1 MKRLQSSIVSSYI
14 FPFTWIPSLYLAE
27 GIPNVIITMVALVM
41 LKRLGMDNA
50 ETTFLI
56 SWLYLPWVIKPFWS
70 PIVDMFGTKRMWI
83 WAMQVLIGSALAGVA
98 FLLPIGDTLSWIL
111 ALLWLVAFCSA
122 THDIAAD
129 GFYML
134 ELDNQKQALYIG
146 LRSFFYRCATIV
158 CSGPLIMLAGALE
171 VYYGVAA
178 RAWGVVFGISALV
191 FLCFAAYHFF
201 VLPRP
206 LSDTPKPKSISVE
219 RTVLTMLR
227 TFVTFFQKPDIP
239 AALAGLVFMLLYRF
253 PEALLT
259 PICKCFLI
267 DPIEKGGLGLTTS
280 EVGFVQGTVGVIGLL
295 LGGILGGIA
304 IARDGFGRWKWP
316 MVFAISV
323 PNLVYVYLAYFQPQ
337 DLWSVSTCIFLEQFG
352 YGFGFT
358 AYMMFLLYFAKGA
371 SETSHYAFC
380 TGFMALSMMIPGFY
394 AGSMQVGIGYLNFF
408 ILVIICTPITFLVT
422 SLIKVNPLF
431 GRKETMVAQEN

>member
-1 MKRLQSSIVSSYI
+1 MKRLQSDNVLSYI
-14 FPFTWIPSLYLAE
+14 YPFLWIPSLYLAE
-27 GIPNVIITMVALVM
+27 GIPNVIVVTVALVM
-41 LKRLGMDNA
+41 LKRLGLDNA
-50 ETTFLI
+50 ETSFFI
-56 SWLYLPWVIKPFWS
+56 AWLYLPWVIKPFWS
-70 PIVDMFGTKRMWI
+70 PIVDRFATKRMWI

-98 FLLPIGDTLSWIL
+98 FLLPIGASLSWIL

-134 ELDNQKQALYIG
+134 ELDSQKQALYVG

-171 VYYGVAA
+171 VYFGVPA
-178 RAWGVVFGISALV
+178 RAWGVVFGFSALV
-191 FLCFAAYHFF
+191 FLCFAAYHFL

-206 LSDTPKPKSISVE
+206 LSDSPKPKSNSVK
-219 RTVLTMLR
+219 TTFLTMLS
-227 TFVTFFQKPDIP
+227 TFLTFFMKPGVI
-239 AALAGLVFMLLYRF
+239 AALLFMLLYRF

-267 DPIEKGGLGLTTS
+267 DPIEMGGLGLSTS
-280 EVGFVQGTVGVIGLL
+280 ELGFVQGTVGVIGLL
-295 LGGILGGIA
+295 IGGILGGIV
-304 IARDGFGRWKWP
+304 IACFGFGRCKWP
-316 MVFAISV
+316 MALAISV
-323 PNLVYVYLAYFQPQ
+323 PNLVYVYLAYYQPQ
-337 DLWSVSTCIFLEQFG
+337 NFWLINTCIFLEQFG

-380 TGFMALSMMIPGFY
+380 TGFMALSMMLPGLF
-394 AGSMQVGIGYLNFF
+394 AGWLQNQIGYLNFF
-408 ILVIICTPITFLVT
+408 ILVIVCTPITFLVT
-422 SLIKVNPLF
+422 SLINVNPLF
-431 GRKETMVAQEN
+431 GRKEGAEAGR

>member
-1 MKRLQSSIVSSYI
+1 MRRVHPS
-14 FPFTWIPSLYLAE
+14 TWIPSLYIAE
-27 GIPNVIITMVALVM
+27 GIPNVIVVTVALVM
-41 LKRLGMDNA
+41 LKRLGVDNTDTSFFIA
-50 ETTFLI
+50 
-56 SWLYLPWVIKPFWS
+56 WLYLPWVIKPFWS
-70 PIVDMFGTKRMWI
+70 PIVDMLGTKRLWI

-98 FLLPIGDTLSWIL
+98 FLLPIGASLSWIL
-111 ALLWLVAFCSA
+111 ALLWLVAFSSA

-134 ELDNQKQALYIG
+134 ELDSHKQALYVG
-146 LRSFFYRCATIV
+146 VRSTFYRLATIV
-158 CSGPLIMLAGALE
+158 CNGPLIMLAGALE
-171 VYYGVAA
+171 VYYGVPA

-191 FLCFAAYHFF
+191 FLCFAAYHLRA
-201 VLPRP
+201 LPRP
-206 LSDTPKPKSISVE
+206 AADTPHTAGQSFGD
-219 RTVLTMLR
+219 TFTAMWG
-227 TFVTFFQKPDIP
+227 TFVTFFKKPGII
-239 AALAGLVFMLLYRF
+239 AALLFMLLYRF

-259 PICKCFLI
+259 PICKFFLI

-337 DLWSVSTCIFLEQFG
+337 DLWSVNTCIFLEQFG

-358 AYMMFLLYFAKGA
+358 AYMMFLLYFAKGV

-380 TGFMALSMMIPGFY
+380 TGFMALSMMLPGLF
-394 AGSMQVGIGYLNFF
+394 AGWLQNLTGYLNFF
-408 ILVIICTPITFLVT
+408 ILVIFCTPITLLVT